1 MAIFYVSREINLF
14 LEILLSHEHSK
25 MLVSGNLKLDSF
37 KLRDMRIKSHISSQD
52 CQLTFEQCCTD
63 VVHFNKS

>member
-14 LEILLSHEHSK
+14 LEILSSDEHSK

-37 KLRDMRIKSHISSQD
+37 KLRDMKIKSQVWSQD
-52 CQLTFEQCCTD
+52 CQLTFERCCTD

>member
-14 LEILLSHEHSK
+14 LEIRLSHEHSK

-37 KLRDMRIKSHISSQD
+37 KLRDMKIKFRVKTVNLLLSGAVQM
-52 CQLTFEQCCTD
+52 
-63 VVHFNKS
+63 

>member
-1 MAIFYVSREINLF
+1 MAIFYISREINLF

-37 KLRDMRIKSHISSQD
+37 KLRDMRIKSQVSSQD
-52 CQLTFEQCCTD
+52 C
-63 VVHFNKS
+63 